1 MSEPK
6 PVLNAH
12 IFKRFIP
19 MPSHPPRLQIVAA
32 RALAALVL
40 TGGLTLAGAAAAQT
54 AEVVHWWTSKG
65 ESAAVNELAAAYR
78 KAGGTW
84 VDTAIAGGDNA
95 RNLALTRMAGG
106 KPPTVSQFNA
116 SLQFHEIIEEGLLNT
131 IDAVAVPQDWDRL
144 LPEPLRKFVK
154 VRGNYWAVPVNIHST
169 NWFWYS
175 KAVLA
180 KAGVTTEPA
189 NLEEF
194 FTALDKVKA
203 SGAIALSLCGQNWQ
217 EVMLFNAVLFA
228 AGGRDLYQR
237 FYNSTDGN
245 VALTPEFK
253 KVLTDF
259 KRLKN
264 YVDRGS
270 PNRDW
275 NVASGLVIADK
286 AGFQVMGD
294 YVKAEFEAARKVAGR
309 DFGCFPGFGPKA
321 PYVIEGDVFVF
332 PKSRDPRVVQAQ
344 QLFAK
349 VVMSKEAQVAFNR
362 KKGSIPVRSDVDMGV
377 VDLCTTLGLAALRDP
392 SRHVPSV
399 EQMVT
404 PDKSAAI
411 GDAITE
417 FWNTKQTVDR
427 AARALAASLRM

>member
-1 MSEPK
+1 MSSHRPR
-6 PVLNAH
+6 PRIATAH
-12 IFKRFIP
+12 A
-19 MPSHPPRLQIVAA
+19 V
-32 RALAALVL
+32 AALVL
-40 TGGLTLAGAAAAQT
+40 VLAGWLTIAGTAAAQT
-54 AEVVHWWTSKG
+54 AEVIHWWTSKG

-106 KPPTVSQFNA
+106 KPPTVTQFNA

-131 IDAVAVPQDWDRL
+131 IDAVAVPQGWDRL
-144 LPEPLRKFVK
+144 LPEPLRNFVK
-154 VRGNYWAVPVNIHST
+154 VGGHYWAVPVNIHNT

-180 KAGVTTEPA
+180 KAGVTAEPA
-189 NLEEF
+189 NMDEF
-194 FTALDKVKA
+194 FVALDKVKA
-203 SGAIALSLCGQNWQ
+203 SGAIALSLGGQGWQ
-217 EVMLFNAVLFA
+217 ELMLFNAVLHA
-228 AGGRDLYQR
+228 AGGQDLYRR
-237 FYNSTDGN
+237 FYTSADGA

-253 KVLTDF
+253 KVLADF

-275 NVASGLVIADK
+275 NVASALIIADK

-294 YVKAEFEAARKVAGR
+294 FVKAEFEAARKVAGR
-309 DFGCFPGFGPKA
+309 DYGCFAGFGPKA
-321 PYVIEGDVFVF
+321 PFVIDGDVFVF
-332 PKSRDPRVVQAQ
+332 PKSPDPQVVRAQ

-349 VVMSKEAQVAFNR
+349 VIMSKEAQVAFNR
-362 KKGSIPVRSDVDMGV
+362 KKGSVPVRADVDMGE
-377 VDLCTTLGLAALRDP
+377 VDLCTALGLAGLRDP

-399 EQMVT
+399 EQMVA
-404 PDKSAAI
+404 PEKNAAI

-417 FWNTKQTVDR
+417 FWNTRQTVDR